1 MTLQTGAL
9 VGPYQISERLGAGG
23 MGEVYRARDARL
35 GREIAIKIL
44 PTSFSTDAERLRRF
58 EQEARAAGSLSH
70 PNVLVVHDVGRHDEI
85 PYIVSELLEGTT
97 LREAM
102 HGRAMPARVSV
113 DYGQQIAAGL
123 AAAHERGIVHRDLKP
138 ENVFVTRDGRVKI
151 LDFGIAKLMEPE
163 GGDTG
168 RAPTPTVTA
177 RHVTGPGAV
186 LGTAAYMS
194 PEQLRGE
201 RVDHRTDL
209 FSLGVVLHEML
220 GGRSPFA
227 RDSAIES
234 MHAIL
239 SEDSPDLNGVPP
251 ALDRVVRH
259 CLEKDLARRF
269 QSARDVG
276 FALEGA
282 LAPTGPAHAP
292 VPVALFHRFR
302 SLVPWTLAGFLLVTS
317 AVLGVL
323 YSRQPGIDSPVV
335 RFALSPPPGSQF
347 GSWWNA
353 GESLA
358 IAPDG
363 HAVVLVVVSG
373 GRRHLELRALDSAV
387 SSVLPGTEDAR
398 NPFWSHDSRW
408 IAFNAGNVLK
418 KMDTTGGQPQTICRL
433 QSVANSLLHGTWN
446 ADGTILF
453 AGDALGLSK
462 VSATGGEPVP
472 APGTPPNE
480 ILFWPEF
487 LPDGRH
493 FLYLRLALRVDGQP
507 DSRGQSELMLGS
519 LDGAAPVRVMRALSK
534 AVYLDTGYLLFV
546 REGALLAQ
554 QFDLAA
560 QQLGGEPAAIAEGV
574 SHFQRVGS
582 SDFSVSRNGL
592 LAFQA
597 ASRPSQLVWLTRD
610 GSQAGIV
617 GEPANYLLAF
627 RLSPDGQ
634 RLVAARA
641 LPGTSTADLWLLDLA
656 RGTETRFT
664 SQPVT
669 EYTPAWSPDSR
680 EILFVADEG
689 GPPFLH
695 VKRVGQVGDG
705 VPIIAPG
712 RFPQSAWD
720 WADRADGTF
729 AIYEDGSNLTG
740 RDLMLLPMSGER
752 KPRVFLRT
760 PFDEVDARF
769 SPDGR
774 WVAYVT
780 NESGRNEVVVRPF
793 DGSSEPQQISTAGA
807 MSPRWSRRSH
817 ELFFIGSDGRL
828 MRSAVTA
835 SGLGAP
841 TALFTIDAQD
851 GLYEVSDDGQRFLV
865 NRGSGPSPVQVI
877 VNWPA
882 ALRR

>member
-1 MTLQTGAL
+1 
-9 VGPYQISERLGAGG
+9 
-23 MGEVYRARDARL
+23 
-35 GREIAIKIL
+35 
-44 PTSFSTDAERLRRF
+44 
-58 EQEARAAGSLSH
+58 
-70 PNVLVVHDVGRHDEI
+70 
-85 PYIVSELLEGTT
+85 
-97 LREAM
+97 
-102 HGRAMPARVSV
+102 
-113 DYGQQIAAGL
+113 
-123 AAAHERGIVHRDLKP
+123 
-138 ENVFVTRDGRVKI
+138 
-151 LDFGIAKLMEPE
+151 
-163 GGDTG
+163 
-168 RAPTPTVTA
+168 
-177 RHVTGPGAV
+177 
-186 LGTAAYMS
+186 
-194 PEQLRGE
+194 
-201 RVDHRTDL
+201 
-209 FSLGVVLHEML
+209 
-220 GGRSPFA
+220 
-227 RDSAIES
+227 
-234 MHAIL
+234 
-239 SEDSPDLNGVPP
+239 
-251 ALDRVVRH
+251 
-259 CLEKDLARRF
+259 
-269 QSARDVG
+269 
-276 FALEGA
+276 
-282 LAPTGPAHAP
+282 
-292 VPVALFHRFR
+292 
-302 SLVPWTLAGFLLVTS
+302 
-317 AVLGVL
+317 
-323 YSRQPGIDSPVV
+323 
-335 RFALSPPPGSQF
+335 
-347 GSWWNA
+347 
-353 GESLA
+353 
-358 IAPDG
+358 
-363 HAVVLVVVSG
+363 
-373 GRRHLELRALDSAV
+373 
-387 SSVLPGTEDAR
+387 
-398 NPFWSHDSRW
+398 
-408 IAFNAGNVLK
+408 
-418 KMDTTGGQPQTICRL
+418 
-433 QSVANSLLHGTWN
+433 
-446 ADGTILF
+446 
-453 AGDALGLSK
+453 
-462 VSATGGEPVP
+462 
-472 APGTPPNE
+472 
-480 ILFWPEF
+480 
-487 LPDGRH
+487 
-493 FLYLRLALRVDGQP
+493 
-507 DSRGQSELMLGS
+507 
-519 LDGAAPVRVMRALSK
+519 
-534 AVYLDTGYLLFV
+534 V

-574 SHFQRVGS
+574 SHFQRVGA

-720 WADRADGTF
+720 WADRGDGTF